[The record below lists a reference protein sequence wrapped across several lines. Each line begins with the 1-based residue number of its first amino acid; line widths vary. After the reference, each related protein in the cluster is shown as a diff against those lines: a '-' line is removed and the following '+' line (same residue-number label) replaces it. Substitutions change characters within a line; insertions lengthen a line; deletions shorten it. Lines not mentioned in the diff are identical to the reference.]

1 MKLASEKKML
11 NTVTRSLLNLKD
23 GDLLTSYL
31 FNYMKNVDDLKVNEF
46 YHGLHFATL
55 SRCQKSEKCFS
66 FFFFNFIAVS
76 AKRIEAA
83 VRNYQGGGGGKF

>member
-1 MKLASEKKML
+1 MQFWTRKTFTHINITLYIMKLDSEKKML

-31 FNYMKNVDDLKVNEF
+31 FNYTKNVDDLKVNEF

-55 SRCQKSEKCFS
+55 SRCQKL
-66 FFFFNFIAVS
+66 V
-76 AKRIEAA
+76 
-83 VRNYQGGGGGKF
+83 